1 MQDRPKFR
9 LFQNHSFQKDSP
21 NYFQIIWNML
31 FHNQISNFDDIIFS
45 ANADEGLP
53 HWLRQ

>member
-1 MQDRPKFR
+1 MQDQPKFR
-9 LFQNHSFQKDSP
+9 LFQNHSFQKESP

-31 FHNQISNFDDIIFS
+31 FHNQISNFGDIIFS

-53 HWLRQ
+53 HWLRR